1 VPLIDYLSPARVL
14 VACALCLLA
23 LAVAPTRAA
32 APTFQSLMD
41 PTVFPEAQYGM
52 RVESA
57 RLDGGRLAVVTTGA
71 GFTLDLARGEIT
83 GSQRIGHP
91 RPVAR
96 LRFGRPL
103 SGVALTHTGPGFA
116 RATFSAPRATIR
128 VNGDSL
134 LMLQVHEPL
143 TVSVERLIQPAWNAS
158 YHTNHL
164 IADEWGAFGLYC
176 SEARLDDHYDPFA
189 STVARYRL
197 PAGAVLWLGV
207 CPPKPYDWS
216 RSLKDNVVWH
226 WSQETGYPA
235 DNVLRS
241 WKGQGN
247 IVLLQS
253 EVMLWKDWNL
263 AFVPRTPGEFER
275 VRRTLHS
282 LGMRFI
288 VYTSPYYFLKGTP
301 LESAAFNSFENFK
314 SWPPGTPTGENIEP
328 FMAEITRVMRDYQ
341 PDGLYYDGQYMDNP
355 AALYA
360 LARRSRALV
369 GEKGVLEWHST
380 MALGEA
386 QCYLPQ
392 ADAYVDFILRGEG
405 KQGSYGS
412 RDYLRFFVSG
422 YNINNSIGVLCN
434 NSGAGPT
441 PELIRDVL
449 AANARFHTLVAWLN
463 KPATMDVLNT
473 EYRARLTPG
482 LRAKVERGF
491 DAHQAR
497 VPEVLAARQKEMD
510 TLARE
515 PAWTRP
521 VFSLRFDTM
530 PPGEQRVS
538 KQNPDALR
546 VQDGTL
552 RIHAHAH
559 TFAHVAVPVRVKA
572 RGVVVRVRQGSD
584 GGQAWG
590 PGVLLRFA
598 NGVMARV
605 NSRSDATLM
614 SDVPGAQFHGR
625 PCPNSGWVWLRMRW
639 GSRWGVVE
647 QSTDGKRYER
657 VWTFDH
663 GGAYNGETKELLVG
677 KLSWDGE
684 PTDHTEP
691 GPIGDCEIG
700 EAHVY

>member
-1 VPLIDYLSPARVL
+1 MLPIVRRPSAR
-14 VACALCLLA
+14 A
-23 LAVAPTRAA
+23 LAGAA
-32 APTFQSLMD
+32 RTFQSLMD
-41 PTVFPEAQYGM
+41 PSVFPEAQHGM

-57 RLDGGRLAVVTTGA
+57 RRAGGRLEVVTTGA
-71 GFTLDLARGEIT
+71 RFTIDLPRGDVT
-83 GSQRIGHP
+83 CSQRIGHA

-96 LRFGRPL
+96 LRLGRAL
-103 SGVALTHTGPGFA
+103 SGAALTHQGPGFA
-116 RATFSAPRATIR
+116 RATFSAPRATLR

-134 LMLQVHEPL
+134 LMLQAGEPL
-143 TVSVERLIQPAWNAS
+143 TVSIDRLILPAWDAS
-158 YHTNHL
+158 HQANHL
-164 IADEWGAFGLYC
+164 VADELGAFGLYC
-176 SEARLDDHYDPFA
+176 SEAGLDDQFDAFA
-189 STVARYRL
+189 DTVARYRL

-207 CPPKPYDWS
+207 CPPKPYDWP

-226 WSQETGYPA
+226 WSRETGYP
-235 DNVLRS
+235 DDDVLRS
-241 WKGQGN
+241 WKGQGD

-263 AFVPRTPGEFER
+263 AFEPRRPEDFAR

-288 VYTSPYYFLKGTP
+288 VYTSPYYFLKGTR
-301 LESAAFNSFENFK
+301 LESRALNSFENFK
-314 SWPPGTPTGENIEP
+314 GWPPGTPTGENIDL
-328 FMAEITRVMRDYQ
+328 FMAAITRVMREYR
-341 PDGLYYDGQYMDNP
+341 PDGLYFDGQYHENP

-360 LARRSRALV
+360 LARRSRALL
-369 GEKGVLEWHST
+369 GEKGILEWHST
-380 MALGEA
+380 MALGEG

-405 KQGSYGS
+405 KQGSYAS

-422 YNINNSIGVLCN
+422 YNINNCIGVLCN
-434 NSGAGPT
+434 NLGAGPT
-441 PELIRDVL
+441 PELARGVL
-449 AANARFHTLVAWLN
+449 AANARFHTLARWLN
-463 KPATMDVLNT
+463 SSGTREVLRKD
-473 EYRARLTPG
+473 YRARLTPG
-482 LRAKVERGF
+482 LRAEVERGIG
-491 DAHQAR
+491 AHQAQA
-497 VPEVLAARQKEMD
+497 VKALAGRRAEID
-510 TLARE
+510 ALARE

-521 VFSLRFDTM
+521 ALSVRFDAM
-530 PPGEQRVS
+530 PRGEQRVS

-546 VQDGTL
+546 VEGGTL

-559 TFAHVAVPVRVKA
+559 TFAHLAVPVRVKAA

-598 NGVMARV
+598 NGAMARV
-605 NSRSDATLM
+605 SSRSDATLM
-614 SDVPGAQFHGR
+614 ADVPGVQLHGR
-625 PCPNSGWVWLRMRW
+625 PCPTGDWVWLRMRW

-657 VWTFDH
+657 VWAFDH

-684 PTDHTEP
+684 PHDHSEP
-691 GPIGDCEIG
+691 GPVGDCEIG
-700 EAHVY
+700 EADVY